1 MKAEEF
7 VTALKQKPKCVSS
20 EAMFTDQMR
29 VAFPNEPNERRLLV
43 ALYRVGIVSAI
54 KNAPAI
60 DDAFRLKFKKMIVAT
75 YRIADEAVMAA
86 VDLWCDGY
94 GRGILQKGIVKEY
107 SAAVVRQPAPTSSN
121 AGSGFLLRCHCFCV
135 WEFRR
140 IRHGSCPTTLLTHVE
155 TQNRAYRFC
164 CPKRRVSLHRACG
177 RVRGKARF
185 DPHRENR
192 PARRGNMEGC
202 TRRRH

>member
-1 MKAEEF
+1 MLLAISLAKVAAGLRLRLPVIPRIKQIFTVIQIGLCQSLLLGKEVVME
-7 VTALKQKPKCVSS
+7 VIVGVAVPLKMWV
-20 EAMFTDQMR
+20 
-29 VAFPNEPNERRLLV
+29 
-43 ALYRVGIVSAI
+43 
-54 KNAPAI
+54 
-60 DDAFRLKFKKMIVAT
+60 
-75 YRIADEAVMAA
+75 
-86 VDLWCDGY
+86 
-94 GRGILQKGIVKEY
+94 VKEERFFRIL
-107 SAAVVRQPAPTSSN
+107 SSSNENPTSSSSN

-140 IRHGSCPTTLLTHVE
+140 IRHGSCPTTLLTHAE

-164 CPKRRVSLHRACG
+164 CPKRRVSLHHACG

-202 TRRRH
+202 TRRWH